1 MAQWQERIQMAE
13 CFCHLCLTQRR
24 LAQKAKWDKDQRQ
37 YEILEMA
44 FTFVV
49 IGGPAF
55 LLGFVVCLIVS

>member
-1 MAQWQERIQMAE
+1 MAE

-24 LAQKAKWDKDQRQ
+24 LAQKAKWEKDQRQ
-37 YEILEMA
+37 YEILEVA

-49 IGGPAF
+49 IGAPAF